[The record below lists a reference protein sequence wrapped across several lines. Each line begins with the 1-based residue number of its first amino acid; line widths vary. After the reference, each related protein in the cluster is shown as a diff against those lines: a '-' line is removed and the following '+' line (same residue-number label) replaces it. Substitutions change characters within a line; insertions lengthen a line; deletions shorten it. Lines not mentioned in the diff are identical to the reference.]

1 MKPPETATERRPSLL
16 HHVFEAQA
24 DLRPSATAIACG
36 ARTIAYAELEAQAN
50 RLARHLRARGVR
62 DGALVGL
69 LVERSPEAIVAI
81 LASLKAGA
89 AYVPLDPTHPLERS
103 RHVAGE
109 AKLAL
114 VIAQETTAALAE
126 QLGREVVKL
135 DGADGSWRSMPAE
148 RLSGD
153 EVRTTP
159 ADLAYV
165 LYTSGST
172 GRPKGVMTEHSNV
185 VSFIESFNR
194 LLRLSAADRVFQGF
208 ALGFD
213 GSVEEM
219 WMAFSNGGS
228 LAVPA
233 SGSARFGNDLARV
246 ISEAGAT
253 VFSTVPTS
261 LSMISDGLPSVRLL
275 IVSGEPCPKEAVDR
289 WAVDGRRM
297 LNVYGPTETTV
308 NATAAECTP
317 GASVTIGK
325 PLDGYE
331 MHVLDET
338 GGRVAEGAV
347 GELFIG
353 GPGVSRGY
361 LGQPDLTAKH
371 FVELRDPA
379 GATRRAYRTGD
390 LVSRGADGD
399 LRFFGRADHQVKVR
413 GYRIELSEIEAVLL
427 EHPRVR
433 SAVATVVQREQA
445 PEIAAFVVAR
455 EGPSISP
462 EDRAAIR
469 ALLAARLPI
478 YMLPAF
484 LEVLPEL
491 PTLASG
497 KVDRKQLPSPA
508 TPFVD
513 DARPLRG
520 PRSELEATLLQAY
533 CRVFKNEAISID
545 DDFFHKLGGYSLLAA
560 RLVSDLRRD
569 LDLRVAIRDVYDHPT
584 VADLAAHLGEVARLA
599 RPRQVPGAATPGGVS
614 RVASRQMYERL
625 SAVTR
630 VAGRALQCA
639 VLYVIFGLLASPL
652 LAWFLPFHAWEH
664 GMLSATHFAA
674 AMGLGI
680 LGLWPALLALSV
692 AVKWLVIGRYR
703 PGAYPLWGSYYLRWW
718 IVSRFQLLAAP
729 AALAGTPLLPLYFR
743 CMGARVGR
751 NCTID
756 TVHASAFDLIRIGDD
771 TSIGSETQLL
781 GYRVEDGLFLLG
793 SIDIGS
799 RCFVGIHSALGLDV
813 RMANDARLDDLSLL
827 PDKSSMASGES
838 RRGSPARRGTV
849 VVPEGAESSSP
860 RRRALFGALHALVIY
875 GLGIALLP
883 SMLPSFLL
891 CAWAWRR
898 AGEAGVLLSLPV
910 AGILGMLSFCL
921 WIPLIKAIVL
931 PRARP
936 GVYAVLSLFYLRKW
950 TADMLMRASHT
961 LAKPLYTT
969 IYLPPWLRLLGARI
983 GRRAEIS
990 TVSQISP
997 ELTEIGDHSFF
1008 ADGSMIAGRRV
1019 HRGRLEL
1026 SASRIGKRS
1035 FVGNSAILPV
1045 GASLGDGCLL
1055 GCLSAPPEGVDRTP
1069 DGTEWLG
1076 SPSFELPNRPRLEGF
1091 DASVTHEPT
1100 PKLIAQRLGVDALRI
1115 AIPSM
1120 LAALQLGGLEALVAR
1135 AYDRL
1140 PTAIFFLVFPALV
1153 IATLTAALLCVVATK
1168 KVLIGTFQPTIRP
1181 LWSMYVWLNEAV
1193 NGTYETVAAPVLTFL
1208 LGTPFCV
1215 PWLRMMGCRI
1225 GRHVYFET
1233 TLFSEFDLVHVGD
1246 FAALNAGAVI
1256 QNHLFED
1263 RIMKAS
1269 TLRVGDECSVGPMA
1283 VVLYDTE
1290 MQPGSTVGPLS
1301 LLMKGETVPARTR
1314 WLGIPTADSAIL
1326 PALAEPT
1333 PRSFADG
1340 TSLVEEC
1347 S

>member
-1 MKPPETATERRPSLL
+1 
-16 HHVFEAQA
+16 
-24 DLRPSATAIACG
+24 
-36 ARTIAYAELEAQAN
+36 
-50 RLARHLRARGVR
+50 
-62 DGALVGL
+62 
-69 LVERSPEAIVAI
+69 
-81 LASLKAGA
+81 
-89 AYVPLDPTHPLERS
+89 
-103 RHVAGE
+103 
-109 AKLAL
+109 
-114 VIAQETTAALAE
+114 
-126 QLGREVVKL
+126 
-135 DGADGSWRSMPAE
+135 
-148 RLSGD
+148 
-153 EVRTTP
+153 
-159 ADLAYV
+159 
-165 LYTSGST
+165 
-172 GRPKGVMTEHSNV
+172 V

-194 LLRLSAADRVFQGF
+194 LLRLTDADRVFQGF

-219 WMAFSNGGS
+219 WMAFSNGAS
-228 LAVPA
+228 LAVPP
-233 SGSARFGNDLARV
+233 SGSARFGNDLASV
-246 ISEAGAT
+246 IREAGAT

-261 LSMISDGLPSVRLL
+261 LSMISDGLPAVRLL
-275 IVSGEPCPKEAVDR
+275 IVSGEPCPKDAIDR

-308 NATAAECTP
+308 NATSAECIP
-317 GASVTIGK
+317 GAPVTIGK

-331 MHVLDET
+331 IHILDEA
-338 GGRVAEGAV
+338 GAEVAEDAV
-347 GELFIG
+347 GELYIA

-371 FVELRDPA
+371 FVDVRDPA
-379 GATRRAYRTGD
+379 GGTRRAYRTGD
-390 LVSRGADGD
+390 LVSRGTDGD
-399 LRFFGRADHQVKVR
+399 LRFFGRVDHQVKVR

-445 PEIAAFVVAR
+445 AEIAAYVVAR
-455 EGPSISP
+455 EGPAISP
-462 EDRAAIR
+462 QDRAAIR
-469 ALLAARLPI
+469 ALLAARLPV

-497 KVDRKQLPSPA
+497 KVDRKQLPPPA
-508 TPFVD
+508 TPFAD
-513 DARPLRG
+513 DARPLLA
-520 PRSELEATLLQAY
+520 PRSELEAALVQAY
-533 CRVFKNEAISID
+533 SRVFKNDAISID
-545 DDFFHKLGGYSLLAA
+545 DDFFVKLGGYSLLAA
-560 RLVSDLRRD
+560 RLASDLRRE
-569 LDLRVAIRDVYDHPT
+569 LDLRVAIRDIYDHPT
-584 VADLAAHLGEVARLA
+584 VAALAAHLGELA
-599 RPRQVPGAATPGGVS
+599 RPREAAALATPSGVT
-614 RVASRQMYERL
+614 RVTSRQMHERM
-625 SAVTR
+625 SRAAR
-630 VAGRALQCA
+630 IAGRALQCV

-664 GMLSATHFAA
+664 GALSATGFAA
-674 AMGLGI
+674 AMALGI
-680 LGLWPALLALSV
+680 LGLWPALLTLSV
-692 AVKWLVIGRYR
+692 AMKWLVIGRYR

-743 CMGARVGR
+743 LMGARVGK

-771 TSIGSETQLL
+771 TSIGGETQLL

-827 PDKSSMASGES
+827 PDKSSMAPGES
-838 RRGSPARRGTV
+838 RRGSPARTGPV
-849 VVPEGAESSSP
+849 PVPEAGANAAP
-860 RRRALFGALHALVIY
+860 RRRALFGALHLLALY
-875 GLGIALLP
+875 GLGLALLP
-883 SMLPSFLL
+883 SMVPSFLL

-898 AGEAGVLLSLPV
+898 AGEAGVLLSLPL

-921 WIPLIKAIVL
+921 WIPAVKALVL

-936 GVYAVLSLFYLRKW
+936 GVYPVESLFYVRKW
-950 TADMLMRASHT
+950 AADTLIRLTHT

-997 ELTEIGDHSFF
+997 ELTDIGDHSFF

-1026 SASRIGKRS
+1026 STSRIGKRS

-1076 SPSFELPNRPRLEGF
+1076 SPSFELPNRPRLGGF

-1120 LAALQLGGLEALVAR
+1120 LAALQLGGLEALLER
-1135 AYDRL
+1135 AYDHL
-1140 PTAIFFLVFPALV
+1140 PPAIFAIVFPALV
-1153 IATLTAALLCVVATK
+1153 IATLTGALLCVVATK
-1168 KVLIGTFQPTIRP
+1168 KVLMGTFRPTIQP
-1181 LWSMYVWLNEAV
+1181 LWSTYVWLNEAV

-1225 GRHVYFET
+1225 GRHVYIET

-1269 TLRVGDECSVGPMA
+1269 TLRIGDECSVGPMA

-1326 PALAEPT
+1326 PALAEPA